1 MAQNFWVAINA
12 FVVCF
17 VLTIIVSMAGKAR
30 PDSELVGLVYSVTP
44 RQIESAV
51 WWRRPSVLA
60 IISGIMCI
68 ALNFLFF

>member
-1 MAQNFWVAINA
+1 
-12 FVVCF
+12 
-17 VLTIIVSMAGKAR
+17 MAGKAR

-60 IISGIMCI
+60 IISGIICI
-68 ALNFLFF
+68 ALNFLFY